1 MTPEEIAPL
10 LIRLGCP
17 PQGSLEM
24 ARQLDRRAHQLAD
37 TKGRS
42 YDEAL
47 THLLRLMAGGWA
59 AQAAGLG
66 VSAPAPTIVPESS
79 FAGSTVRP
87 WKTIA
92 STPIADHRIFRIRS
106 DRKINPR
113 TGTEHD
119 LLAIECVNWVNVV
132 ALTRDGQLVMIDQFR
147 HGTNTVE
154 LEIPGGMMDADE
166 SDPVAAGLRELRE
179 ETGYEGD
186 SARLIGSVYPNPAIQ
201 TNTCYTVLVEN
212 CELRHP
218 VELDAAEDV
227 VTRLIPVTEVPALM
241 ASGRIRHALVVAALS
256 HFLNQSMER
265 GGKRSATPL

>member
-1 MTPEEIAPL
+1 MTPEEIAAL
-10 LIRLGCP
+10 LVRLGCP
-17 PQGSLEM
+17 QQGSLEM
-24 ARQLDRRAHQLAD
+24 GRQLDRRSHQLAE
-37 TKGRS
+37 TKGRT

-59 AQAAGLG
+59 AQAAGLAA
-66 VSAPAPTIVPESS
+66 SAPAQPLNPKSDVWN
-79 FAGSTVRP
+79 STVRP

-119 LLAIECVNWVNVV
+119 LFAIECVNWVNVV
-132 ALTRDGQLVMIDQFR
+132 ALTRGGQVVMIDQFR

-154 LEIPGGMMDADE
+154 MEIPGGMMDADE

-227 VTRLIPVTEVPALM
+227 ATRLIPVTEIPALLS
-241 ASGRIRHALVVAALS
+241 SGRIRHALVVAALA
-256 HFLNQSMER
+256 HFLNQSMEC